1 MGQDKHSVEDHTTL
15 LAHQVCASCVTKA
28 DILQETVQTEV
39 PVALPHKLKEH
50 SALELMRTAVGTTS
64 MPFTMITTSARKS
77 TFLNSAATKK
87 MRHVLAPE

>member
-1 MGQDKHSVEDHTTL
+1 ML
-15 LAHQVCASCVTKA
+15 LAHQACASCAAKV
-28 DILQETVQTEV
+28 DISHEIVQTEV

-50 SALELMRTAVGTTS
+50 SALELMRTAVAAMNCSHARATS
-64 MPFTMITTSARKS
+64 MPLTMITTSTRKS